1 MKAITNYSM
10 SLFNSFFDIGTLF
23 NNNSKL
29 AKAFRQNEKTAKEY
43 AAAEHVDVNQI
54 LISLNRASISKL
66 K

>member
-10 SLFNSFFDIGTLF
+10 SLFNSFFGIGMD
-23 NNNSKL
+23 NSKL

>member
-1 MKAITNYSM
+1 M
-10 SLFNSFFDIGTLF
+10 SLFNSFFDIGMD
-23 NNNSKL
+23 NSKL

-54 LISLNRASISKL
+54 LIALNRASISKL